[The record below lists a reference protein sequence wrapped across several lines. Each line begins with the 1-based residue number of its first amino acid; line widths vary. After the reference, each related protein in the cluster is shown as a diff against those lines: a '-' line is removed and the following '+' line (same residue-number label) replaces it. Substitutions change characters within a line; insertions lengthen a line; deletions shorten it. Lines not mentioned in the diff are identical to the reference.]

1 MLTNLIE
8 NAIKFNREGGSVV
21 VKFEEDEDQSRI
33 LVEDT
38 GEGIPAQHLER
49 LFERFYRVDR
59 ARSRDMGG
67 TGLGLAIV
75 KHLARA
81 HGGEVGVES
90 RVGEGTIF
98 SIELPRNGKLIGE

>member
-1 MLTNLIE
+1 MNISCE
-8 NAIKFNREGGSVV
+8 NGTST
-21 VKFEEDEDQSRI
+21 RI
-33 LVEDT
+33 LVQDT

-59 ARSRDMGG
+59 ARSRDLGG

-81 HGGEVGVES
+81 HGGEV
-90 RVGEGTIF
+90 RVTSELGEGSVFEID
-98 SIELPRNGKLIGE
+98 LPRQKTDGSVASAPHRPA